1 MSKRRDDGLSI
12 AVWENSP
19 WRAFFRYR
27 DPADTV
33 GQAENGPQPSRL
45 AQDAP
50 QTHHQDNTDDIRE
63 IFGRAMDAARSKKA
77 FASAAQIRKD
87 VTRSEAR
94 LMAEDNRCWG
104 SGRYK
109 WNRGGDVSA
118 FELEED
124 PFEEEDDEDNVE
136 NSEPVESL
144 RQPIENLNG
153 SPSNRNNSVRITP
166 SPCSRRGTVTGSGAA
181 EDVDSNCAPEWSAS
195 APRTPTRLQVS
206 TTGNGEPQ
214 PSLSPIMRSPQGAPP
229 GSTSPLGDTSARS
242 RAARSVATAH
252 AGLIVSTTSGKL
264 LHVQATN
271 MPVRR
276 SLDLHA
282 SRKLLSPTAPPSS
295 RRSNSFD
302 GVRRDGSGATA
313 GTSVASPTEGGL
325 GPALANDRA
334 LALVLRERRATTTTG
349 ASPAI
354 VGLSGLSGRTSG
366 GGNSTGGLAE
376 MPGGGLQRDLMMQ
389 RNRSRRAA
397 MLGAEDRH
405 ASGSEAGSYAVG
417 ANRHPAV
424 GSSKSGRLLDL
435 RVPRLHALPKPSKTP
450 SSVSA
455 ASAGFVTP
463 RPFGSYSQ
471 LPLSEARKHPLAPVV
486 SVEAARM
493 LGGHGGAGTPGHLNE
508 GRSILGRLR
517 GLFTPP

>member
-87 VTRSEAR
+87 LTRSEAR

-109 WNRGGDVSA
+109 WNRGGDVST
-118 FELEED
+118 FELEEELL
-124 PFEEEDDEDNVE
+124 EEVDDENNVQSLE
-136 NSEPVESL
+136 SVESL
-144 RQPIENLNG
+144 RQPIENLNAAG
-153 SPSNRNNSVRITP
+153 SPPNPNNSVRITP
-166 SPCSRRGTVTGSGAA
+166 PPCLRRGTVTGSGAA
-181 EDVDSNCAPEWSAS
+181 EGVDSNCAPEWSAS
-195 APRTPTRLQVS
+195 APRTPTRLQIS
-206 TTGNGEPQ
+206 TTSNGEPQ
-214 PSLSPIMRSPQGAPP
+214 PSLSPP
-229 GSTSPLGDTSARS
+229 GSTSPLGDASART
-242 RAARSVATAH
+242 RAARSVATAQ

-276 SLDLHA
+276 SLDLHV
-282 SRKLLSPTAPPSS
+282 SRKPLSPTGPPSS

-302 GVRRDGSGATA
+302 GVHRDGSEATA
-313 GTSVASPTEGGL
+313 VTSVASPSEGDL

-334 LALVLRERRATTTTG
+334 LAVPLRERRRASTTTG
-349 ASPAI
+349 ASPAN
-354 VGLSGLSGRTSG
+354 VGLSGLPGRTSG

-376 MPGGGLQRDLMMQ
+376 MPATGLQRDLTM
-389 RNRSRRAA
+389 RRKHSRRAA
-397 MLGAEDRH
+397 LLGGEDRR
-405 ASGSEAGSYAVG
+405 ASGPEAGSYAIG
-417 ANRHPAV
+417 ANKHPAG
-424 GSSKSGRLLDL
+424 GSSTSSRLLDL
-435 RVPRLHALPKPSKTP
+435 RGARLHALPKPSKTP
-450 SSVSA
+450 SSVSS
-455 ASAGFVTP
+455 ASTGLVAP

-471 LPLSEARKHPLAPVV
+471 LPLSEARKPPLAPVV
-486 SVEAARM
+486 SVEAVRM
-493 LGGHGGAGTPGHLNE
+493 LGGHGGAPGHITE

>member
-19 WRAFFRYR
+19 WRAFFRFR
-27 DPADTV
+27 DPADTM

-87 VTRSEAR
+87 VMRSEAR
-94 LMAEDNRCWG
+94 LMAEDNRSWG

-109 WNRGGDVSA
+109 WNRAGDVSA

-124 PFEEEDDEDNVE
+124 TFEEEDDGDSGE
-136 NSEPVESL
+136 NSEPVEGL
-144 RQPIENLNG
+144 RQPMDNLPG
-153 SPSNRNNSVRITP
+153 GPFNRNNSIRITP
-166 SPCSRRGTVTGSGAA
+166 SSCSRRGTATGSGAA
-181 EDVDSNCAPEWSAS
+181 EDVDVNCVPEWSAS
-195 APRTPTRLQVS
+195 VPRTPTRLQISV
-206 TTGNGEPQ
+206 TGNGEPQ
-214 PSLSPIMRSPQGAPP
+214 PSLSPTTRSPPVGPP
-229 GSTSPLGDTSARS
+229 GSTSPLGDASARA
-242 RAARSVATAH
+242 RAARSAATAQ
-252 AGLIVSTTSGKL
+252 GSLIVSTTNGKL

-276 SLDLHA
+276 SLDIHA
-282 SRKLLSPTAPPSS
+282 SRKPLSPTGPPSS

-302 GVRRDGSGATA
+302 GVRRDGSEAA
-313 GTSVASPTEGGL
+313 AAVSAALPGTGGL
-325 GPALANDRA
+325 STALANDRA
-334 LALVLRERRATTTTG
+334 VAIALRERRAATSTG

-354 VGLSGLSGRTSG
+354 VSPSGLSSRTSG
-366 GGNSTGGLAE
+366 GDNSTGGLVDMLSAE
-376 MPGGGLQRDLMMQ
+376 LQRDSTMR
-389 RNRSRRAA
+389 RNRSRRARQ
-397 MLGAEDRH
+397 LGDEERRT
-405 ASGSEAGSYAVG
+405 SGSGAGGFAGGGYK
-417 ANRHPAV
+417 HPPL
-424 GSSKSGRLLDL
+424 GPSTSGRLLDV
-435 RVPRLHALPKPSKTP
+435 RGPRLHALPKPSKTP

-455 ASAGFVTP
+455 ASAGLVAT
-463 RPFGSYSQ
+463 RPSGSTSQ
-471 LPLSEARKHPLAPVV
+471 LPLSEARKHPLAPVA
-486 SVEAARM
+486 SVEAVRM
-493 LGGHGGAGTPGHLNE
+493 LGGHGGAGTPGHIAE